1 MSANDLSIDYLDG
14 SLRRRSL
21 QTARHT
27 VWLIAATLAVA
38 IIWAGFA
45 QINEITR
52 GEGTV
57 IPLRRMQT
65 IQSLEGGIL
74 AELLV
79 HEGDIV
85 QEGQVI
91 ARMDA
96 TRFRS
101 SYMETKAEIDTLR
114 AEITRLEAEVME
126 KEQIV
131 FAAGEAV
138 DGEAWANELRLFQAR
153 RTKLNDSIAAA
164 ESERAA
170 ITAQIEITAPVA
182 EQGSVSK
189 VDLLRLRQQEA
200 ALLGRISELRN
211 IYVQEAYK
219 DLVEKKGR
227 LVALEQ
233 QLIQK
238 QDQLARTDIRS
249 PVAGRVNNVN
259 ITTLG
264 GVVQPGQSIME
275 VTPVDDQLLIET
287 KVLPRDVALI
297 APGMP
302 ASVKLTA
309 YDFSIYGDL
318 RGTVTRISGDTVEE
332 DTPTGPQAFYRVM
345 VTTEKSYVE
354 HLGEEFPI
362 RPGMIAQVDI
372 ESGSRSVLSYLTRP
386 ILRAKLR

>member
-1 MSANDLSIDYLDG
+1 MTQADFATDYLDG
-14 SLRRRSL
+14 SFRRRSL
-21 QTARHT
+21 ATARQT
-27 VWLIAATLAVA
+27 VWLVSATLAIAVL
-38 IIWAGFA
+38 WAAFA
-45 QINEITR
+45 QINDITR

-85 QEGQVI
+85 QEGEVL

-101 SYMETKAEIDTLR
+101 SFLETKAEIDTLR
-114 AEITRLEAEVME
+114 AEVARLEAEVME
-126 KEQIV
+126 SEQIA
-131 FAAGEAV
+131 FEGSDADSEAR
-138 DGEAWANELRLFQAR
+138 ANELRLFVAR
-153 RTKLNDSIAAA
+153 RTKLTESIAAA
-164 ESERAA
+164 ETERAA
-170 ITAQIEITAPVA
+170 ITGQIEITAPLV
-182 EQGSVSK
+182 EQGSVSR

-200 ALLGRISELRN
+200 ALLGRIGELRN
-211 IYVQEAYK
+211 NYVQEAYR
-219 DLVEKKGR
+219 DLVAKKAR

-238 QDQLARTDIRS
+238 EDQLTRTEIRS
-249 PVAGRVNNVN
+249 PVAGRVNNLN

-275 VTPVDDQLLIET
+275 VTPVDDQLMIET
-287 KVLPRDVALI
+287 RVLPRDVALI

-318 RGTVTRISGDTVEE
+318 RGTVSRISGDTVEE
-332 DTPTGPQAFYRVM
+332 DTPTGSQAFYRVM
-345 VTTEKSYVE
+345 VTTEQSYLE
-354 HLGEEFPI
+354 RNGEQFPI
-362 RPGMIAQVDI
+362 RPGMVAVVDI

>member
-1 MSANDLSIDYLDG
+1 MSVHDTSIDYLDG
-14 SLRRRSL
+14 SFRRRSL
-21 QTARHT
+21 QTARQT
-27 VWLIAATLAVA
+27 VWLIAATLGVA
-38 IIWAGFA
+38 ILWAGFA

-101 SYMETKAEIDTLR
+101 SFMETKAEIDTLR

-126 KEQIV
+126 KDQIGFV
-131 FAAGEAV
+131 GEEGV
-138 DGEAWANELRLFQAR
+138 DGEAWANELRLFEAR
-153 RTKLNDSIAAA
+153 RTKLDESIAAA

-170 ITAQIEITAPVA
+170 ITAQIEITAPLA

-287 KVLPRDVALI
+287 KVLPRDVAFI

-354 HLGEEFPI
+354 HLGEKFPI